1 MLRSVSATPS
11 PGAGAGCVCGG
22 VPAQVAQREGNPP
35 SAPRSR
41 PGILSGAARAGR
53 PASCSLLCDTLGDE
67 LWWKLQHLHLTHEP
81 GHGLRG
87 RRGSAEKDA
96 RGLVPASLPLAPAR
110 EPGVPFPP
118 LRSRAVHLPLGGE
131 QSPLLAPGTSL
142 GAARG
147 EFSWA
152 ADSPLFLELSEGGRG
167 CCGF

>member
-11 PGAGAGCVCGG
+11 PGAGAGCVWGG
-22 VPAQVAQREGNPP
+22 ACPSSPARGKPP
-35 SAPRSR
+35 LCTPKQTGDSFGGSQ
-41 PGILSGAARAGR
+41 SG